1 MRTEHDL
8 VDHALRGPLNV
19 AILNLELLTTAV
31 KGDAVGEQAVRKI
44 REEILR
50 LSHTLLPAAFA
61 VLSLEIGDLKPV
73 GLRAVVERALAEH
86 GLCGVDLAG
95 GEWPQI
101 RADERLLMLAIA
113 HLARNALAAT
123 AREGRGPEI
132 STVVRPDGGVDLIV
146 RDWGATLGHDLPVTQ
161 SYLSRRGHIG
171 GIATV
176 VRVARLHR
184 AGLSFEM
191 LPEGG
196 VIARLSFPVKL
207 D

>member
-1 MRTEHDL
+1 MRTEYDL

-19 AILNLELLTTAV
+19 AILNLELLSAAV
-31 KGDAVGEQAVRKI
+31 KGDAGGEQAVSKI

-50 LSHTLLPAAFA
+50 LSQRLLPAALA
-61 VLSLEIGDLKPV
+61 VLSLEVGDLKPV
-73 GLRAVVERALAEH
+73 SLRSLVERALAEH
-86 GLCGVDLAG
+86 GLAGVHLAA
-95 GEWPQI
+95 GEWPPV
-101 RADERLLMLAIA
+101 RADEPLLMLAVA

-123 AREGRGPEI
+123 PRGGRGPEL
-132 STVVRPDGGVDLIV
+132 SAEVRLDGGVDLV
-146 RDWGATLGHDLPVTQ
+146 MRDWGPPLGSGLPMTQ
-161 SYLSRRGHIG
+161 PYLSRRGHIG
-171 GIATV
+171 GIAAV

-196 VIARLSFPVKL
+196 VVARLAFPVKL